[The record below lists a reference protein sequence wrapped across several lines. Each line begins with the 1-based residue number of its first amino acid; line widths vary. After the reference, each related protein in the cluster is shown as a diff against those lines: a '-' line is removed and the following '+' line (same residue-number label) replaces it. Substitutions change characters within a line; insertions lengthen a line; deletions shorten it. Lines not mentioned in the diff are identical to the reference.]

1 MLQNSKKCNT
11 KDKSHQNLVKEQ
23 KYANS
28 VMQIRRFCGENIN
41 VENVFTWLNHD
52 INKSPYHN

>member
-11 KDKSHQNLVKEQ
+11 KNKWPLSLKIKQ

-28 VMQIRRFCGENIN
+28 VMQIRRFCGEIIN
-41 VENVFTWLNHD
+41 FLNVLVKLVWH
-52 INKSPYHN
+52 IKQ